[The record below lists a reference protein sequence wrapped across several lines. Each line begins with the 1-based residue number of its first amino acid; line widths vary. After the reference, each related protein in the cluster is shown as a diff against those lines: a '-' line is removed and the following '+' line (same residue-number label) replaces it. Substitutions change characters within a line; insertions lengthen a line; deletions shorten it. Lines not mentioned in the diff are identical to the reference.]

1 MQRAFAVTAGSLT
14 RPYLTQLSRQ
24 VMQRGQVP
32 PVKTFRIELH
42 LGSPDRWDRAL
53 TLNLGS
59 EQSGPSFCPLLWPD
73 ASRIQRISQWEW
85 YGVRSQSPS
94 FCGQPVCTVPQVGR
108 EAGISQNPPVKAH
121 GGRCFGKRVAHVVS
135 CCGLQF
141 HERHYL

>member
-1 MQRAFAVTAGSLT
+1 MCAKSLCSHSRIPDQTLSHPALTPGDAAG
-14 RPYLTQLSRQ
+14 
-24 VMQRGQVP
+24 GQVP
-32 PVKTFRIELH
+32 PVKAFRIELH

-73 ASRIQRISQWEW
+73 ASRIQRIPQWEW

-94 FCGQPVCTVPQVGR
+94 FCRQPVCTVPQVGR

-121 GGRCFGKRVAHVVS
+121 GGKVS
-135 CCGLQF
+135 WEVSSPCGFL
-141 HERHYL
+141 LWPSVP